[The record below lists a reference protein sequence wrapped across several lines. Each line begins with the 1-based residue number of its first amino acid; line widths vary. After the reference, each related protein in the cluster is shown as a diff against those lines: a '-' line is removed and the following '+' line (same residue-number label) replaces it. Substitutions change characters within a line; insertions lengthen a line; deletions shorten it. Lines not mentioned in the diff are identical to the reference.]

1 MAGAAHVYPAGGG
14 VSQFIVS
21 LPCPE
26 RALSPNAHIHWRD
39 KAAATKVARKQ
50 AWYWFLRHKPRKWK
64 VGPIVLE
71 IEYRFGASMKD
82 YKPRDVQN
90 AIAALKPAI
99 DGMVDAGVVPD
110 DSYKWVSW
118 GKVRLVQ
125 CIQGETPQVIVT
137 VRLDDSRQAMEG
149 VHASA

>member
-1 MAGAAHVYPAGGG
+1 VT
-14 VSQFIVS
+14 QFVVS

-50 AWYWFLRHKPRKWK
+50 SWYWFQRHKPRKWK
-64 VGPIVLE
+64 VGPIILE
-71 IEYRFGASMKD
+71 IEYRYGIGMRD

-90 AIAALKPAI
+90 AIAALKPCL

-110 DSYKWVSW
+110 DSHEWVNF
-118 GKVRLVQ
+118 GRVRIVK
-125 CIQGETPQVIVT
+125 CIQGEQPAVVIT
-137 VRLDDSRQAMEG
+137 VRLDERDTGIASR
-149 VHASA
+149 ASA